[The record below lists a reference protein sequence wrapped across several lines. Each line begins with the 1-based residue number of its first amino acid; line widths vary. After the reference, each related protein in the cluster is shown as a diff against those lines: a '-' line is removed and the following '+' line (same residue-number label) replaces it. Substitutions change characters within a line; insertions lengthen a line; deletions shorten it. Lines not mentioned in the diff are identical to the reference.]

1 MPEADLE
8 RDIAAWRARMSA
20 ALPGRPEAVR
30 ELEEHLRDHITALQ
44 REGMSGAAALAAAT
58 RQLGDAAAMGREFSG
73 TPSRWFGAAHSWE
86 KKVLAYT
93 AAILGLV
100 GFMWFF
106 TWTIWA
112 LTRLLSGKRLGRNP
126 EMDFFWTYQA
136 IALTAVCVLAMR
148 AGGRFLDR
156 PTRAD
161 ARSIAAFAL
170 LAVWMLGGFALSG
183 VRTSYAVNVT
193 VLVLALSGLLL
204 LWRAWTVHVM
214 RDRFPTTT
222 AED

>member
-8 RDIAAWRARMSA
+8 PDIAAWRARMTA

-30 ELEEHLRDHITALQ
+30 ELEEHLRDHIAALR
-44 REGMSGAAALAAAT
+44 REGMSGAAALAAAV
-58 RQLGDAAAMGREFSG
+58 RQFGDAAAVGREFSG
-73 TPSRWFGAAHSWE
+73 TPSRWFGVAHSWE
-86 KKVLAYT
+86 RRVLAYT
-93 AAILGLV
+93 AASLGLL
-100 GFMWFF
+100 GCMFYL
-106 TWTIWA
+106 TWSTWA
-112 LTRLLSGKRLGRNP
+112 LTRLLSGKHLGPNRD
-126 EMDFFWTYQA
+126 MAVFWILVA
-136 IALTAVCVLAMR
+136 IALSTVCALAMR
-148 AGGRFLDR
+148 AGGRFLER

-170 LAVWMLGGFALSG
+170 LAVWMLGGYALAG
-183 VRTSYAVNVT
+183 ARFPYAVNVT
-193 VLVLALSGLLL
+193 VLVLALSGLIL